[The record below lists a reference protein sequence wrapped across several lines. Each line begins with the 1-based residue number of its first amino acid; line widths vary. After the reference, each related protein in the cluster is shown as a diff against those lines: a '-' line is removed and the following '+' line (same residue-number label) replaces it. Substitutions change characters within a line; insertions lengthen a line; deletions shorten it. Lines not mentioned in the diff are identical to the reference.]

1 MRIKRV
7 VQHLSMTE
15 GRVKRAFSVA
25 ALKTIEETI
34 KACEAAHEGEICF
47 VVEAALGTAALLKS
61 QSSRDRALELFST
74 MRIWDTEHNCGVL
87 IYLLFA
93 DRQVEIIADRGIHAK
108 SGSNVWVQICEEMTA
123 AFKMV
128 KFEEGAIQ
136 GIRAVAQELVGHF
149 PTQIAHG
156 NEIPDQPIL
165 L

>member
-1 MRIKRV
+1 
-7 VQHLSMTE
+7 MTD

-25 ALKTIEETI
+25 TMKSIEETI
-34 KACEAAHEGEICF
+34 HACEAAHVGEVCF
-47 VVEAALGTAALLKS
+47 VVEAALGTTALLHN

-93 DRQVEIIADRGIHAK
+93 DRQVEIIADRGIQAK
-108 SGSNVWVQICEEMTA
+108 SGSPVWVQICEAMTA
-123 AFKMV
+123 AFKEA
-128 KFEEGAIQ
+128 KFEEGAVT
-136 GIRAVAQELVGHF
+136 GIRAVARELNGHF
-149 PTQIAHG
+149 PNQSAHG